1 MSDLRDQTEPVGIFR
16 ELART
21 CWAKAHEEGEAWA
34 QASAEC
40 PPARVPT
47 LADMAAWTADG
58 ATEAARA
65 EAAERLTAL
74 VPPDWQDARGK
85 GAGAMISPTHLL
97 GEPAPAGPW
106 HVVPDRVDLAEAA
119 RYMLVTGLT
128 RPSMATVGA
137 PSLDLYGRLVADAH
151 RRWLGG
157 PHPLAPLVDA
167 WQRRPSLETW
177 TERQY
182 RNVPAPLA
190 ATDHVVPAQDDRPGA
205 DHLLFDWDAL
215 HAAPPDQPRFEVAY
229 LPTLD
234 PDADSLLPL
243 AMLDLFTSA
252 ASRGYGGPVPVPA
265 RIGWEVVLA
274 LDSAARRGGPAQ
286 LNCTLADLH
295 QMVYPATPRWQ
306 KRHGPDLVRGLFNLD
321 VARVRWRGDATGGL
335 YPLVE
340 VYRLPSQPDK
350 AEPVVFL
357 SHLPPGSQQGPQ
369 ADSDLLRHL
378 AAASARQHRMMLSG
392 YCLFD
397 RYGTVNGRLIAPTLP
412 VVQRNAAGYVLD
424 ARDKVI
430 AERGAPTRRATHRRA
445 VQTGARETNPEADRY
460 PWLADRDL
468 ILLGYPFVAATPSAL
483 RNQRRRVH
491 EAVVAL
497 RDRSALDFK
506 AEYRTPKHGGK
517 PELVALR
524 LLPSAAHVE
533 AHAARWAAR
542 KHNRSG
548 A

>member
-1 MSDLRDQTEPVGIFR
+1 MRGRHWPYVDHDTLRCADRRAAAGGSAAADGLRGSDQNAI
-16 ELART
+16 
-21 CWAKAHEEGEAWA
+21 EGE
-34 QASAEC
+34 
-40 PPARVPT
+40 
-47 LADMAAWTADG
+47 
-58 ATEAARA
+58 
-65 EAAERLTAL
+65 
-74 VPPDWQDARGK
+74 
-85 GAGAMISPTHLL
+85 
-97 GEPAPAGPW
+97 
-106 HVVPDRVDLAEAA
+106 
-119 RYMLVTGLT
+119 
-128 RPSMATVGA
+128 RPYNGS
-137 PSLDLYGRLVADAH
+137 
-151 RRWLGG
+151 
-157 PHPLAPLVDA
+157 
-167 WQRRPSLETW
+167 
-177 TERQY
+177 
-182 RNVPAPLA
+182 
-190 ATDHVVPAQDDRPGA
+190 
-205 DHLLFDWDAL
+205 
-215 HAAPPDQPRFEVAY
+215 
-229 LPTLD
+229 
-234 PDADSLLPL
+234 
-243 AMLDLFTSA
+243 
-252 ASRGYGGPVPVPA
+252 
-265 RIGWEVVLA
+265 
-274 LDSAARRGGPAQ
+274 
-286 LNCTLADLH
+286 
-295 QMVYPATPRWQ
+295 
-306 KRHGPDLVRGLFNLD
+306 
-321 VARVRWRGDATGGL
+321 

-392 YCLFD
+392 CCLFD

-468 ILLGYPFVAATPSAL
+468 ILLGYPFVAATPSAR

-524 LLPSAAHVE
+524 LLPSASDRLHTTGE
-533 AHAARWAAR
+533 RR
-542 KHNRSG
+542 RG
-548 A
+548 AVVAVHHP

>member
-1 MSDLRDQTEPVGIFR
+1 
-16 ELART
+16 
-21 CWAKAHEEGEAWA
+21 
-34 QASAEC
+34 
-40 PPARVPT
+40 
-47 LADMAAWTADG
+47 
-58 ATEAARA
+58 
-65 EAAERLTAL
+65 
-74 VPPDWQDARGK
+74 
-85 GAGAMISPTHLL
+85 
-97 GEPAPAGPW
+97 
-106 HVVPDRVDLAEAA
+106 
-119 RYMLVTGLT
+119 
-128 RPSMATVGA
+128 
-137 PSLDLYGRLVADAH
+137 
-151 RRWLGG
+151 
-157 PHPLAPLVDA
+157 
-167 WQRRPSLETW
+167 
-177 TERQY
+177 
-182 RNVPAPLA
+182 
-190 ATDHVVPAQDDRPGA
+190 
-205 DHLLFDWDAL
+205 
-215 HAAPPDQPRFEVAY
+215 
-229 LPTLD
+229 
-234 PDADSLLPL
+234 
-243 AMLDLFTSA
+243 
-252 ASRGYGGPVPVPA
+252 
-265 RIGWEVVLA
+265 
-274 LDSAARRGGPAQ
+274 
-286 LNCTLADLH
+286 
-295 QMVYPATPRWQ
+295 MVYPATPRWQ

-468 ILLGYPFVAATPSAL
+468 ILLGYPFVAATPSAR

-542 KHNRSG
+542 KHNGRVTRPAVTSLPRRCNQPATPMAVSAYIAVDDPAVPMVPMSQRRLGPAAGGLAAAAAKRKTENRTAAGAVIRGAHLHARSRSAASASGECSAHGCRLGADGRGDLARYGRPAWRAPLARSG
-548 A
+548 GRTLGAGKYEAIPFVGAQLLGVAVCGARHSVRAAYHRVHAPVVGKPCPRAPRGPWRAGLGLRTATRAEVTRNVRHCQHFAPDPSR